1 MKCSWKSGQSV
12 QHQPHRERNTHKHS
26 DTLTHTQR
34 YQQLCVCVC
43 VQSQLNKSTEVMKK
57 CRCFFLILIGLLCIA
72 NRLYKEMLQQRD
84 ILLLLLLL
92 PRATQT
98 WQYILIKPS
107 KEEEETCHAHVIWS
121 MPCGKRNA
129 NEASKAKRKTALT
142 VLCVCSCS
150 LFLSHSL
157 PPPSPPLLFSLPAL
171 PLPSH
176 FCFFFPCPTSP
187 PRQHIKFSIT
197 NF

>member
-1 MKCSWKSGQSV
+1 M
-12 QHQPHRERNTHKHS
+12 R
-26 DTLTHTQR
+26 
-34 YQQLCVCVC
+34 VC
-43 VQSQLNKSTEVMKK
+43 VQSQLNKSTEAMKK

-84 ILLLLLLL
+84 ILLLLL

-129 NEASKAKRKTALT
+129 NEASKAKWKTALT

-150 LFLSHSL
+150 LFLSLSL
-157 PPPSPPLLFSLPAL
+157 SSPSLLPSPLLSPCSPSLSPHFS
-171 PLPSH
+171 
-176 FCFFFPCPTSP
+176 FFFPCPKSP

>member
-1 MKCSWKSGQSV
+1 MCV
-12 QHQPHRERNTHKHS
+12 
-26 DTLTHTQR
+26 
-34 YQQLCVCVC
+34 CVCVC
-43 VQSQLNKSTEVMKK
+43 VQSQLNKSTEAMKK

-84 ILLLLLLL
+84 ILLLLLLLL

-129 NEASKAKRKTALT
+129 NEASKAKKKTALT
-142 VLCVCSCS
+142 LLCVCSCS
-150 LFLSHSL
+150 VFLSLSLFPLPHPSLHLSPCSPFL
-157 PPPSPPLLFSLPAL
+157 PPHFS
-171 PLPSH
+171 
-176 FCFFFPCPTSP
+176 FFLPCPTSP